1 MTIINRLRSAESGSR
16 ELDADVSKTC
26 GWRYVENRDVGS
38 PHLWGWYGMSPEG
51 HSGPI
56 PTYTTSID
64 AALALVE
71 KMLPGWLVKLN
82 KRVVPGWSV
91 RLTSPSFDFFYTNDF
106 DGEEFP
112 QSAPLAILT
121 ALFTALEA
129 KDTAP

>member
-1 MTIINRLRSAESGSR
+1 MTILNRLRSAESGSR
-16 ELDADVSKTC
+16 ELDAAIESVAKDWHYPDGVTATAHHYS
-26 GWRYVENRDVGS
+26 
-38 PHLWGWYGMSPEG
+38 
-51 HSGPI
+51 
-56 PTYTTSID
+56 TSID

-71 KMLPGWLVKLN
+71 RMLPGWLVKLN

-91 RLTSPSFDFFYTNDF
+91 RLMSPSFDFFSTNDF
-106 DGEEFP
+106 DGEDVP